1 MKKNFWMV
9 DILSPYYL
17 ESDFD
22 NLIAYMVDEKVYDA
36 SSTSNATDKFIF
48 KRDSD
53 LANEISKYTTPH
65 LLELEMNDFEEGIFD
80 YEGVSIKGF
89 FHKGTDGKIQAIP
102 KVLFDYIC
110 RDCLRIADGDD
121 TGVFLLEKT
130 NNDLDYLNKFT
141 PYTISK
147 KIQSESN
154 IECKCK
160 SRNLDF
166 RNFSLALPSH
176 PDELLP
182 FVDIE
187 ACHLNFEN
195 THREYLDFRSTRV
208 NNSFNINAKSTL
220 PLEKKNIKLLLD
232 LLKNEIQFIENEN
245 RFISKQQGS
254 FKCILS
260 FTQYVSS
267 IILNNNDFISSVKI
281 ENISYVGFSLQEALD
296 ALERIEE
303 GLELCSARKQEEYF
317 SGYHTK

>member
-22 NLIAYMVDEKVYDA
+22 NLIAYMVEEKEYDA
-36 SSTSNATDKFIF
+36 SSTSNPAAAFIF
-48 KRDSD
+48 KQGSD

-80 YEGVSIKGF
+80 DEGVTITGF
-89 FHKGTDGKIQAIP
+89 FHKDTDGKIQAIP

-154 IECKCK
+154 IECTCK

-182 FVDIE
+182 FIDIE
-187 ACHLNFEN
+187 ACHLDFEN
-195 THREYLDFRSTRV
+195 TQREYLDFKNIRINER
-208 NNSFNINAKSTL
+208 FNIHARSILLT
-220 PLEKKNIKLLLD
+220 EIMNIKLLLD
-232 LLKNEIQFIENEN
+232 LLKNEIQIIQNEN
-245 RFISKQQGS
+245 RFISKKEGS
-254 FKCILS
+254 FECILS
-260 FTQYVSS
+260 YKQYEDSTT
-267 IILNNNDFISSVKI
+267 IKNQDFISSVKI
-281 ENISYVGFSLQEALD
+281 EHIAYYGFSLAEALD
-296 ALERIEE
+296 TIDRIEH
-303 GLELCSARKQEEYF
+303 GLKLCSARKQERYIV
-317 SGYHTK
+317 SYTNK